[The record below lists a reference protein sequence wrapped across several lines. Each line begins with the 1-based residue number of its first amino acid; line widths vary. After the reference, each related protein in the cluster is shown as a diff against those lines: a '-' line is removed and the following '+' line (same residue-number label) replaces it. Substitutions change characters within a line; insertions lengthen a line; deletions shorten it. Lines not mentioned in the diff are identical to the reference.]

1 MARQES
7 DREDLMAEAT
17 ALRERVEFEVPGE
30 AEQVVAGFR
39 GDGRWSIYFGS
50 DPVYHFD
57 ANGGLRRAFVAGD
70 LYRSQARTLARL
82 TRMRT
87 PSAVQLVRHDLD
99 PGELDRFLTEMTEH
113 LDRLYAA
120 LEQNTVRVI
129 QRVPPGLDLI
139 PRLARAV
146 DVARPGRLSSAIKKR
161 P

>member
-1 MARQES
+1 MARQDS

-87 PSAVQLVRHDLD
+87 QSAVQLVRHDLD

-113 LDRLYAA
+113 LDRLHAA
-120 LEQNTVRVI
+120 LEHGMAHIVR
-129 QRVPPGLDLI
+129 QVPVDAVLI
-139 PRLARAV
+139 PRLTRELGAARL
-146 DVARPGRLSSAIKKR
+146 GRLSTAIKKR
-161 P
+161 S